1 MNDYD
6 EIARN
11 LEAATAPGDIPVGE
25 VVRRFATV
33 QSQFRHEN
41 TIVPLAPAPGEDV
54 RVEALAGS
62 ALGLTEA
69 EIRYTIDGSLPD
81 DSSARLDMNEEG
93 VSWVPFSEYAGR
105 WVGTIPSQ
113 SEGIIV
119 RYRLIGRSADGGEIV
134 AQDGQ
139 GFWYRYPPEHSVT
152 RFAYRVSDRLP
163 EPAWLRD
170 AVIYQVFVDRF
181 RRRGGPFLHTEDL
194 QAKHGGDLLGII
206 DALPYLEDL
215 GVNCL
220 WLSPIGPAPSYHR
233 YDVTDLFSLDSL
245 VGDRENLRQLTS
257 TAHDRG
263 IRVILDFV
271 PSHLSVDHP
280 AFVSARTDPK
290 SDTRNWFVFYEWPD
304 KYRTFLE
311 TVPRLVSLNTN
322 DPGVR
327 QHIAESARFWI
338 QCGIDGFR
346 LDHVIGHGMDFWV
359 EFQASLESLKP
370 DVVTVGEATDTG
382 DALLRYRGRISS
394 VLDFPLARALRLT
407 FATGDWDLAMFDG
420 FLSQYDRYME
430 DGPARVSF
438 LDNHDM
444 DRFLFVAGQDTAA
457 LKMATLCF
465 MTLTQTPVIYY
476 GTEIGMTQELSTA
489 DREHGGD
496 ALARQDMPW
505 DPNAWDRT
513 LLEFFRRAISFR
525 RRHMDLIRG
534 MRKRV
539 HLNAAS
545 GLYAYSLS
553 SDAERVAVVFNL
565 GNEAQ
570 FVPIDNFDKP
580 LLSTGHDVERRP
592 GGMQIAGRTAAAVAA
607 ARILPPG

>member
-1 MNDYD
+1 MNDYE
-6 EIARN
+6 EIARH
-11 LEAATAPGDIPVGE
+11 LEAATAPGHIPVGE

-54 RVEALAGS
+54 RVEASAGS
-62 ALGLTEA
+62 ALDLIEA

-81 DSSARLDMNEEG
+81 DTSTRVDMNEEG
-93 VSWVPFSEYAGR
+93 VSWIPFSEYAGR
-105 WVGTIPSQ
+105 WVGVIPSQ
-113 SEGIIV
+113 SEGTIV
-119 RYRLIGRSADGGEIV
+119 RYRLIGRSADGGEIT

-139 GFWYRYPPEHSVT
+139 GFWYRYPPEYSVT
-152 RFAYRVSDRLP
+152 TFAYRVSDRLP

-181 RRRGGPFLHTEDL
+181 RRHGGPFLHTEDL
-194 QAKHGGDLLGII
+194 QVKHGGDLLGII

-220 WLSPIGPAPSYHR
+220 WLSPIGSAPSYHR
-233 YDVTDLFSLDSL
+233 YDATDLFSLDPL

-327 QHIAESARFWI
+327 QHIVESARFWI
-338 QCGIDGFR
+338 ECGIDGFR

-359 EFQASLESLKP
+359 EFQASLESLEP
-370 DVVTVGEATDTG
+370 DVVTIGEATDTA

-394 VLDFPLARALRLT
+394 VLDFPVARALRLT

-430 DGPARVSF
+430 NGPARVSF

-444 DRFLFVAGQDTAA
+444 DRFLYVARQDTAA
-457 LKMATLCF
+457 LKMATLCL
-465 MTLTQTPVIYY
+465 MTLKQTPVVYY

-496 ALARQDMPW
+496 ALARQDMLW

-513 LLEFFRRAISFR
+513 LPEFFRHAISFR
-525 RRHMDLIRG
+525 RKHIDLIRG
-534 MRKRV
+534 MRKRM
-539 HLNAAS
+539 HLNANS

-553 SDAERVAVVFNL
+553 SDAERVTVVFNL
-565 GNEAQ
+565 GNDAQ
-570 FVPIDNFDKP
+570 FVPIDNFQES
-580 LLSTGHDVERRP
+580 LLSTGHDVEDRP
-592 GGMQIAGRTAAAVAA
+592 GGIRIGGRTAAVVAA
-607 ARILPPG
+607 RLLQHG